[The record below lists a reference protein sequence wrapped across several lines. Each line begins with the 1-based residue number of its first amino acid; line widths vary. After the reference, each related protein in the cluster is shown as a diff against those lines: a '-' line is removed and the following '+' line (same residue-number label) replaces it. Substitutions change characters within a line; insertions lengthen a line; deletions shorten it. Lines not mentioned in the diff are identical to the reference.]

1 MLKLSD
7 SCLGERYNEIV
18 ELYYL
23 KIDEQNRT
31 EHLQKR
37 NQLFE
42 IYIEKILKKILK
54 KKNWKKNWKKY

>member
-54 KKNWKKNWKKY
+54 KKN